1 MAITVQHGIDELT
14 THFDAVKWHIDAD
27 GRLHIV
33 GDKGNTASYN
43 AGYWANVQNN
53 GTRNSRI
60 TAVATLYTMGESQDG
75 QTALAFSADYADE
88 RNKEW
93 SKYTPAL
100 SVGMTVLDSVAE
112 NFEQGGRY
120 LLTFEKQD

>member
-14 THFDAVKWHIDAD
+14 THADAVKWHIDVD

-43 AGYWANVQNN
+43 AGYWANVQQL
-53 GTRNSRI
+53 GTPASRI
-60 TAVATLYTMGESQDG
+60 TAVATLHTNRSDG
-75 QTALAFSADYADE
+75 DDQNFLSFSADYADE

-93 SKYTPAL
+93 AKYTPAL
-100 SVGMTVLDSVAE
+100 SLGMTVIDAVAE